1 MLGVPLGVAMQDC
14 PEEIAANS
22 IGAIPQGIDFNE
34 ASRLWRANKTRS
46 GSMSNSMRYYRSV
59 GDDVFVNAGT
69 RWRRGH
75 VVRVKQN
82 SSDVKTKIG
91 TIRGVPED
99 RTQIRCWSSTEFVER
114 RDADGYD
121 HRPFRRRETRIL
133 LGGEQ
138 VPLLLLS

>member
-1 MLGVPLGVAMQDC
+1 MNVSSP
-14 PEEIAANS
+14 
-22 IGAIPQGIDFNE
+22 IGAIIPGMDFDE

-46 GSMSNSMRYYRSV
+46 GSMSNSMQYCRCV

-75 VVRVKQN
+75 VVRLKQN
-82 SSDVKTKIG
+82 STDVKTKIG
-91 TIRGVPED
+91 IIRGVPED
-99 RTQIRCWSSTEFVER
+99 YTQIRCWSSTEFVER
-114 RDADGYD
+114 RDADGFD

-138 VPLLLLS
+138 VPLTCVF